1 MPADYPS
8 LFLLLQGLR
17 FPVASATEAGLSIG
31 AAALGATAFPGFGRH
46 AVLQGVLE
54 VREGGAED
62 HYEVTVRPA
71 GARGGSIELAF
82 VELSAEL
89 RGRLRSLAAASE
101 PEDPAEPRALPLAF
115 ARATEAP
122 ASGGRRLIL
131 PGSAP
136 LWATTA
142 ARRSAFRRG
151 EPHPPPETSTPEAPS
166 NEAPPSPAPPAR
178 PRPDWTHL
186 LVLALLGLAILVWMT
201 ALLAA

>member
-1 MPADYPS
+1 MAADHPS

-31 AAALGATAFPGFGRH
+31 AAALGATAFPSFGRL

-54 VREGGAED
+54 VREGGAQD

-82 VELSAEL
+82 VELSPEL
-89 RGRLRSLAAASE
+89 RGRLRSLAAAAE
-101 PEDPAEPRALPLAF
+101 PDDPTEPRALPLAF

-136 LWATTA
+136 VWAATA

-151 EPHPPPETSTPEAPS
+151 VPHPPESPPPTAP
-166 NEAPPSPAPPAR
+166 PAPPVR
-178 PRPDWTHL
+178 PRPDWSHL